1 MIWIGILVYTDPA
14 GLRTYLTSQ
23 VTEQSPL
30 GDTALPPMPVP
41 GGVLPAGDPK
51 VDLSVFPSE
60 PVQLSENQ
68 TQQQQREQ
76 KAGLE
81 QNQHSW
87 AQGAQGRGNN
97 GQVEL
102 GTEAEVTWGA
112 EDEEIWRK
120 LSFRHWPALF
130 SYYNITL
137 AKRQVGWRGVPR
149 ALGCGQLTP
158 GVCLPS
164 VLPSVLCA
172 PDSYLVL
179 WGSFLL
185 CLGGAAEQL
194 PWGEQSSQT
203 LQGCSSGN
211 QGCFSLSV
219 LLGVLCAWCL
229 VSSLCY
235 PGREV

>member
-30 GDTALPPMPVP
+30 GDTGLPPMPVP

-51 VDLSVFPSE
+51 IDLSVFPSE
-60 PVQLSENQ
+60 PIQLSENQ
-68 TQQQQREQ
+68 TQQREQ
-76 KAGLE
+76 KSGLE
-81 QNQHSW
+81 PNQHTW
-87 AQGAQGRGNN
+87 AQGPEGRGN

-137 AKRQVGWRGVPR
+137 AKRQVGWHGVPQ
-149 ALGCGQLTP
+149 ALGSGQLTP
-158 GVCLPS
+158 RVCLPS
-164 VLPSVLCA
+164 VLRA
-172 PDSYLVL
+172 PDSRNLVP
-179 WGSFLL
+179 WGSFWV
-185 CLGGAAEQL
+185 CLGGAAEQVL
-194 PWGEQSSQT
+194 WGGQSSQT
-203 LQGCSSGN
+203 PQGCSSGN
-211 QGCFSLSV
+211 QGCV
-219 LLGVLCAWCL
+219 CARGCFMCL
-229 VSSLCY
+229 VSLSSLTL
-235 PGREV
+235 EVKF

>member
-1 MIWIGILVYTDPA
+1 MGYPWLGCHGSAQQGTGWWHCGTEGSRVSAPPAQAGTVIWIGILVYTDPA

-30 GDTALPPMPVP
+30 GDAGLPPMPVP

-60 PVQLSENQ
+60 PMQLSENQ
-68 TQQQQREQ
+68 TQQREQ

-81 QNQHSW
+81 PKQHSW
-87 AQGAQGRGNN
+87 AQGAEGRGN
-97 GQVEL
+97 GQLEL

-137 AKRQVGWRGVPR
+137 AKRQVGLAQSATGTGIWAADPKGLCSFCPS
-149 ALGCGQLTP
+149 CSCLT
-158 GVCLPS
+158 
-164 VLPSVLCA
+164 
-172 PDSYLVL
+172 
-179 WGSFLL
+179 
-185 CLGGAAEQL
+185 
-194 PWGEQSSQT
+194 
-203 LQGCSSGN
+203 
-211 QGCFSLSV
+211 
-219 LLGVLCAWCL
+219 
-229 VSSLCY
+229 
-235 PGREV
+235 